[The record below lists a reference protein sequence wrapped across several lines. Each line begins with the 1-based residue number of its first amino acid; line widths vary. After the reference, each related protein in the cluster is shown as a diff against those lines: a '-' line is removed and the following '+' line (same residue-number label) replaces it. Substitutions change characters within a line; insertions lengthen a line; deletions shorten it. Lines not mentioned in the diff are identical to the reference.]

1 MPTYDYLCSNCETEL
16 KDLHQ
21 STTEKAITHCT
32 SCGNDTLERVIHS
45 PMIFVRQEATTI
57 GQLSERNAK
66 RLGQSEVQE
75 RTLQD
80 KDSKKSA
87 LKEAKKEIGS
97 KINKMNSEQKRR
109 FIEGG

>member
-1 MPTYDYLCSNCETEL
+1 MPVYDYLCSNCETEL
-16 KDLHQ
+16 KDVHQ
-21 STTEKAITHCT
+21 SITEKAIIHCA

-45 PMIFVRQEATTI
+45 PMVFVRQEATTI

-87 LKEAKKEIGS
+87 LKQARKEMHS
-97 KINKMNSEQKRR
+97 EINKMNATQKRKY
-109 FIEGG
+109 IEG